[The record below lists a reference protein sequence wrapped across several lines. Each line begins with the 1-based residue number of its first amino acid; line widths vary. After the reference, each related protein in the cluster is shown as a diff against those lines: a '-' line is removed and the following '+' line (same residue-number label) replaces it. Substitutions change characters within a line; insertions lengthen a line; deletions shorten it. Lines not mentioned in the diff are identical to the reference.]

1 MLIQIPISHGKYV
14 DNVFVKSRRQNYI
27 IMILFHSISS
37 IFYIFF
43 AINMPFSAK
52 QEIDTMQR
60 YFSKG
65 CGLSCHKEI
74 A

>member
-1 MLIQIPISHGKYV
+1 
-14 DNVFVKSRRQNYI
+14 
-27 IMILFHSISS
+27 MILFHSIDNQKLN
-37 IFYIFF
+37 FYIFF

-65 CGLSCHKEI
+65 CGLSCQKEI